1 MIKRLLGILTLVG
14 LMLLTNVAKASAPGS
29 SGQSQQELVVTI
41 NEVCKA
47 SLDFDYSGVSYHDSL
62 TATFQERNVY
72 RITRYDNGEDLA
84 DLELLSHHNDLSP
97 AGGGTYKDPVSSE
110 SWSYQVAPYR
120 SSLLTGV
127 EVSFTR
133 GWLRVSVPI
142 NPCSFVTA
150 SSKRGLLG
158 STSHDNDG
166 YVSFTPGSASDFAQ
180 QLRST
185 FKPNSKSIGVHG
197 HASFKDTFSN
207 KFTVSREVDYSI
219 TGGDSELPEAVIIP
233 PDKFGSWLPEAG
245 ENESTP
251 GNKITATVKLHKRG
265 DPQKSAGKKAKFRF
279 SLNKVSSE
287 LGVCLNWP
295 QKAEAKSS
303 PDLKID
309 PKDNSNLEVAGD
321 GQSATTRRSAESATV
336 TITSYDWGA
345 YGQLTAT
352 ALLDDGGEIAA
363 HLEGG
368 EKYEL
373 TIPQDDD
380 SNHIADWWDKC
391 FAGNSKDAT
400 ADADRVPAGD
410 GDQGDGLSLYEEYR
424 GFRVKGG
431 QHIRTDPLLKDL
443 FIFDADNLRLG
454 YFAQSS
460 LTTHFIEEED
470 FNLEGGATNH
480 MVINPNRG
488 FATLGPQHALMIENV
503 NMPGL
508 YGLADG
514 TGPGPPKTTF
524 AVKIDVAECLKTNR
538 QELDC
543 TIAHELAHACN
554 VWHHGDIDYEIS
566 QRRYLQEDGTWGKW
580 LPYTHDGTHSVAA
593 QGGQE
598 SGVEKC
604 IMRYD
609 ANDLYETP
617 TGSIQWQK
625 KGGALQR
632 GAPYP
637 PAELAGTIFC
647 DQVEG
652 TGVNEP
658 GRAGGPKAGNASK
671 GKCRTQ
677 FCVND
682 MKH

>member
-1 MIKRLLGILTLVG
+1 MIKRLLGILALVG
-14 LMLLTNVAKASAPGS
+14 LMLLATVITVSAPGS
-29 SGQSQQELVVTI
+29 GGQSQQELMVTI
-41 NEVCKA
+41 NEVCRVTF
-47 SLDFDYSGVSYHDSL
+47 DFDYSGVTYHDNLS
-62 TATFQERNVY
+62 ATFQERNVY
-72 RITRYDNGEDLA
+72 RITRYDNGEDRA
-84 DLELLSHHNDLSP
+84 DLELLSHHKDLSP
-97 AGGGTYKDPVSSE
+97 AGSGTYKDPVSSD
-110 SWSYQVAPYR
+110 SWTYQVISYP
-120 SSLLTGV
+120 SPPLTGV

-133 GWLRVSVPI
+133 GWLKVSVPN
-142 NPCSFVTA
+142 NPCGFVKA
-150 SSKRGLLG
+150 SSIRGVLG
-158 STSHDNDG
+158 GVAHDNDG
-166 YVSFTPGSASDFAQ
+166 YASPTPGEPSGFAQ

-185 FKPNSKSIGVHG
+185 FKPNSKSISVHG
-197 HASFKDTFSN
+197 HARFDDTFSN

-233 PDKFGSWLPEAG
+233 PDNYGTWLPEAG
-245 ENESTP
+245 KDESTP

-265 DPQKSAGKKAKFRF
+265 DPTKSAGKKAKFRF

-287 LGVCLNWP
+287 RGVCLNWP
-295 QKAEAKSS
+295 EKADAKTT

-309 PKDNSNLEVAGD
+309 PKGNSNLEVAGD
-321 GQSATTRRSAESATV
+321 GQSATTRKSAESATV

-363 HLEGG
+363 HVEGG

-380 SNHIADWWDKC
+380 SNHIADWWDKR

-400 ADADRVPAGD
+400 ADTDRVPVGD

-431 QHIRTDPLLKDL
+431 QHIRTDPSLKDL

-460 LTTHFIEEED
+460 LTTHFIEEAD
-470 FNLEGGATNH
+470 FNLEEGATNH

-524 AVKIDVAECLKTNR
+524 AVKIDVAACLETNR

-554 VWHHGDIDYEIS
+554 VWHHGESNYSILRWRE
-566 QRRYLQEDGTWGKW
+566 LKADGTWDDWVK
-580 LPYTHDGTHSVAA
+580 YSDDSSREVAA

-598 SGVEKC
+598 SGVEQC

-609 ANDLYETP
+609 GSNLYETP
-617 TGSIQWQK
+617 KGSIQWQK
-625 KGGALQR
+625 KGGALQI

-647 DQVEG
+647 VDPDG
-652 TGVNEP
+652 TGVNAP
-658 GRAGGPKAGNASK
+658 DRDGGPKAGNASK

-682 MKH
+682 TKH